1 MTIHDIINRDIS
13 VDPPQT
19 PQKPRLIKVE
29 NLLPLP
35 EKQNLPLA
43 FERSSFNYFFLSE
56 NKKYLGIK
64 DVYQLKASRVDGL
77 LELDTGQIVLLEI
90 KYALGWLKC
99 CQARIQFQSFMKK
112 RFYEKFNI
120 RKPENALI
128 VFHHFS
134 GDWARTKKKG
144 DKEIGWDNFY
154 SEENDLK
161 DLNENLVKID
171 VLQLKSNE
179 FFTVS
184 SNENLVAYS

>member
-1 MTIHDIINRDIS
+1 MTIHEIINRDIS

-19 PQKPRLIKVE
+19 PQKPKLIKIE
-29 NLLPLP
+29 NLLSLP
-35 EKQNLPLA
+35 ERQNLPLA
-43 FERSSFNYFFLSE
+43 FERSSLNYFFLSE
-56 NKKYLGIK
+56 HKKNLGIK

-99 CQARIQFQSFMKK
+99 CQARIQFQWFMKK
-112 RFYEKFNI
+112 RVYEQFSI

-128 VFHHFS
+128 VFHNFS
-134 GDWARTKKKG
+134 GDWARTKNG

-154 SEENDLK
+154 NEENDLK

-171 VLQLKSNE
+171 VLQLKSDE

-184 SNENLVAYS
+184 SNEKLVAYS